1 MITHKAKTIQF
12 LLTETV
18 IHTVCGEVIHKEG
31 SADNILKYDHENPT
45 CKRCLNHIKTHTCK
59 NCGKVCMGVMTDHE
73 YKNFVSKYG
82 LCKKCYVESK
92 GLVKSGSHH
101 VPWDYRY
108 DAGTS
113 KEMESEY
120 YDDVNASLPSISWCE
135 KYKKY
140 KVEFSDADIG
150 GYDVQPFVWY
160 FDSLED
166 ILLEMGVN
174 LKETEA

>member
-1 MITHKAKTIQF
+1 MVTHKAKTIQF

-45 CKRCLNHIKTHTCK
+45 CKRCLNHIKAHTCK
-59 NCGKVCMGVMTDHE
+59 NCGKVCMGVLSNCE
-73 YKNFVSKYG
+73 YEHFISKYG
-82 LCKKCYVESK
+82 LCEECYVESK
-92 GLVKSGSHH
+92 GLVKSGNHY
-101 VPWDYRY
+101 VPWSYCHFIHTGEPSPGIE
-108 DAGTS
+108 DA
-113 KEMESEY
+113 
-120 YDDVNASLPSISWCE
+120 NASLPSISWCE

-140 KVEFSDADIG
+140 KVEFNDADIG

-174 LKETEA
+174 PKETEA